1 MKGIYFTE
9 QALGS
14 LEEILSF
21 LSCTM
26 HEDAVLRVRDKIIAQ
41 IETLQQHPYKG
52 QQEEYLKHIELGHR
66 RLIADRYKIIYRI
79 LEKSIYIT
87 DIFDT
92 RQDPSKMYPT
102 AFSKT

>member
-1 MKGIYFTE
+1 MKRIHFTE
-9 QALGS
+9 KALES

-26 HEDAVLRVRDKIIAQ
+26 HEDAILQVGKKIIAQ

-52 QQEEYLKHIELGHR
+52 QQEEYLKHLGLGHR
-66 RLIADRYKIIYRI
+66 RLIVDRYKIIYRVF
-79 LEKSIYIT
+79 ETSIYIT

-92 RQDPSKMYPT
+92 RQDPRKMYPT